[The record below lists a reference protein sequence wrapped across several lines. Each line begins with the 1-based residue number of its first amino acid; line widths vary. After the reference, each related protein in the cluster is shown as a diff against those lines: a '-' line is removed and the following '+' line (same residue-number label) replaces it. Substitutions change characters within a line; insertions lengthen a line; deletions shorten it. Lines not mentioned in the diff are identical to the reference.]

1 MRESMV
7 NMKIVAIIPAR
18 FDSVRFPGKPLKLL
32 KGKPIIQYVYEQVSK
47 SKLFDDVIVA
57 TDDQR
62 IFDVVN
68 SFGKVMI
75 TSKKHKSGSDRIAE
89 VASKID
95 CEIVVN
101 VQGDEPFISKEPL
114 QKLLSA
120 FTDENV
126 QVASLMHPIL
136 EDIENPNIVK
146 VFCDKNND
154 ALNFSRISNPK
165 SQIKIFQHIGV
176 YAFRKNVLFKFVKL
190 TMSKSERNEKLEQLR
205 LLENGIKIRMVET
218 DYIGVG
224 IDTPEDL
231 ERAEKLLFKRK

>member
-1 MRESMV
+1 MV

>member
-1 MRESMV
+1 
-7 NMKIVAIIPAR
+7 MKIVAIIPAR